1 MHRYFMH
8 AAVHQRDV
16 FDEEVTPG
24 TLTADSPGKWT
35 RNFYEEVQLTQEQ
48 IDRFHKMKGFFAQKR
63 RETVRLISKLK
74 YTKEQLKSQ
83 EEFF

>member
-1 MHRYFMH
+1 MH
-8 AAVHQRDV
+8 AAVHERDV
-16 FDEEVTPG
+16 FDEQVTPG
-24 TLTADSPGKWT
+24 ALAADSPGKWT

-48 IDRFHKMKGFFAQKR
+48 IDRFHKMKGFFAEKR

>member
-8 AAVHQRDV
+8 AAVHHRDI
-16 FDEEVTPG
+16 FDEEVTPL
-24 TLTADSPGKWT
+24 TLTRDCPGKWT
-35 RNFYEEVQLTQEQ
+35 RNFYEEVQLSQEQ
-48 IDRFHKMKGFFAQKR
+48 IDRFHKMKGFFAEKR